1 MLNRVVIMG
10 RIVRDIELRYT
21 NTQVPVAS
29 FTVAVDRDKSS
40 GQEKQTDF
48 IDCCA
53 WRQAAEFIHKYYR
66 KGSMIVVEGRL
77 QSRKWED
84 RDGNK
89 RINWEVAVEKTYFG
103 ESKRSDTSSGAYAP
117 PSPQGEGNRSG
128 YKPAGRPRDVEP
140 PVDDGFYDMPG
151 SGQGNPF
158 QDPYAQSDMFGN
170 GDLPF

>member
-10 RIVRDIELRYT
+10 RITRDIELRYT

-48 IDCCA
+48 IDCIA
-53 WRQAAEFIHKYYR
+53 WRSAAEFVNKYYR
-66 KGSMIVVEGRL
+66 KGSMIVVDGRL
-77 QSRKWED
+77 QSRKWQD

-89 RINWEVAVEKTYFG
+89 RINWEVMVERTYFG
-103 ESKRSDTSSGAYAP
+103 EAKKD
-117 PSPQGEGNRSG
+117 E

-140 PVDDGFYDMPG
+140 PADDGFYEMNG
-151 SGQGNPF
+151 TGQGNPF
-158 QDPYAQSDMFGN
+158 EDPFSQSDMFG
-170 GDLPF
+170 GELPY